1 MANIGN
7 ALLCAA
13 AMTALW
19 TLIGLPI
26 AMRVPAGAPSWLW
39 APALGWAIH
48 SVVSLPLFWVIG
60 MSRPAVLAATAA
72 FVAVALAGLWMQR
85 PAISPTRPSALLI
98 AALLGAA
105 LLALGPMAA
114 IIPKPTAEGVTLA
127 PAIFDHAKI
136 ALIDEMIRSGVPAR
150 NPVFGEAGA
159 PARASYYYLWHFS
172 AAVAAVIT
180 GVSGWEA
187 DAGLTWFT
195 AFASLLLM
203 IALAIRLGGQTSAAI
218 VVVVLAATASVR
230 SILGWLAPD
239 VARSLIGWASGFGGW
254 LFQTS
259 WAPQHV
265 ASAMCV
271 VLACVL
277 LSQLPYQRGWLLPVV
292 LGLVAAAGFESS
304 AWVGGITFALAAAAI
319 GLQCLWSLPREAR
332 ASFLLRSA
340 AAAALTIVLATP
352 LLYDQVTTA
361 ALRGGGSPI
370 AITPVSVLGGAFSE
384 TARRILDLP
393 AYWLVYLPVEFPAFY
408 PAGLI
413 GLYLLLKERRP
424 DQDQAVHALALLLA
438 TSLVT
443 GWLLVSVISDN
454 NDLGWRAVL
463 PAVMLL
469 VAFAAAAI
477 ARWLSAGAFSGKV
490 EAGFPQKMRP
500 GKDSKA
506 RIPVALTLVGI
517 LLGLPEGVVILR
529 ENVLGVRRP
538 SERIFATTPEM
549 WDAVRRHTAVTERLA
564 NNPVFMR
571 DMTSWPIN
579 ISWALLADRRSC
591 YAGREL
597 AIPFT
602 PISAARRTEIEAQF
616 VRVFAGEPAAADVRQ
631 LAERFG
637 CDVVVVTAQDGAWL
651 RDPFASTDAY
661 RLVEERPG
669 AWRIYRRAADGRP

>member
-1 MANIGN
+1 MAETGHV
-7 ALLCAA
+7 LLCAA

-26 AMRVPAGAPSWLW
+26 ATRVAARAPFWLW
-39 APALGWAIH
+39 APALGWAIY
-48 SVVSLPLFWVIG
+48 SAVSLALFRVIG

-72 FVAVALAGLWMQR
+72 FVVAALAALWMQR
-85 PAISPTRPSALLI
+85 RTTAPTRPSALLI

-114 IIPKPTAEGVTLA
+114 IIPKPTAEGMTLA

-136 ALIDEMIRSGVPAR
+136 ALIDEIVRTGVPAR
-150 NPVFGEAGA
+150 NPFFGEAGA
-159 PARASYYYLWHFS
+159 PVRVSYYYLWHFS
-172 AAVAAVIT
+172 AAAAAVMT

-203 IALAIRLGGQTSAAI
+203 MGVAVWIGGRTSAAA
-218 VVVVLAATASVR
+218 VVPLLAATASLR
-230 SILGWLAPD
+230 SILEWLAPD
-239 VARSLIGWASGFGGW
+239 ATQSLIGWASGFGGW

-271 VLACVL
+271 VLACIL
-277 LSQLPYQRGWLLPVV
+277 LARLPQQRGWFLPVV

-319 GLQCLWSLPREAR
+319 GLHCLWSLPREQR
-332 ASFLLRSA
+332 ASFLLRA
-340 AAAALTIVLATP
+340 AAAAVLAMVLAAP
-352 LLYDQVTTA
+352 FLYDQAATA

-370 AITPVSVLGGAFSE
+370 AITPVEVLGGAFSE
-384 TARRILDLP
+384 TTRRILDLP

-413 GLYLLLKERRP
+413 GLYLLLAGHAP
-424 DQDQAVHALALLLA
+424 GQDRQAVRALALLVA

-443 GWLLVSVISDN
+443 AWLLASVIGDN

-469 VAFAAAAI
+469 IAFAAAATS
-477 ARWLSAGAFSGKV
+477 RWLAA
-490 EAGFPQKMRP
+490 
-500 GKDSKA
+500 KA
-506 RIPVALTLVGI
+506 RIPVALAVAGI
-517 LLGLPEGVVILR
+517 LLGLPGGVLILR
-529 ENVLGVRRP
+529 ENVLGLRRP
-538 SERIFATTPEM
+538 SERVFAATPAM
-549 WDAVRRHTAVTERLA
+549 WDAARRHAATTERVA
-564 NNPVFMR
+564 NNPVFLS
-571 DMTSWPIN
+571 DMTSWPVN

-591 YAGREL
+591 YAGNEL
-597 AIPFT
+597 ALPFAPIP
-602 PISAARRTEIEAQF
+602 AARRAEIEAQF
-616 VRVFAGEPAAADVRQ
+616 VRVFAGEPAPGDVRQ

-651 RDPFASTDAY
+651 RDPFASSEFY
-661 RLVEERPG
+661 RLVDERPD
-669 AWRIYRRAADGRP
+669 AWRIYRRTSARQP

>member
-1 MANIGN
+1 MAQTGH

-26 AMRVPAGAPSWLW
+26 AMRVMARAPFWPW
-39 APALGWAIH
+39 APALGWATY
-48 SVVSLPLFWVIG
+48 SVVSLLLFQVTG
-60 MSRPAVLAATAA
+60 MSRPVVLAVTAA
-72 FVAVALAGLWMQR
+72 FVALALAALWMR
-85 PAISPTRPSALLI
+85 PPAKSATRPEAVVI
-98 AALLGAA
+98 AAVLGAV
-105 LLALGPMAA
+105 LLALAPMAA
-114 IIPKPTAEGVTLA
+114 IIPKPTADGVTLA

-136 ALIDEMIRSGVPAR
+136 ALIDEMIRSGVPAG
-150 NPVFGEAGA
+150 NPFFGEAGA
-159 PARASYYYLWHFS
+159 PARVAYYYLWHFS
-172 AAVAAVIT
+172 AAAAAVMT

-203 IALAIRLGGQTSAAI
+203 IGLAIRIGGRASAAV
-218 VVVVLAATASVR
+218 VVVVLAATASLR
-230 SILGWLAPD
+230 SILAWLAPD
-239 VARSLIGWASGFGGW
+239 ATQSLIGWATGFGGW

-271 VLACVL
+271 VLACIL
-277 LSQLPYQRGWLLPVV
+277 LSQLQYQRGWLLPAV

-319 GLQCLWSLPREAR
+319 GLHCLWSLPREQR
-332 ASFLLRSA
+332 ASFLLRAA
-340 AAAALTIVLATP
+340 AAAALAMVLAAP
-352 LLYDQVTTA
+352 FLYDQAAAA

-370 AITPVSVLGGAFSE
+370 AITPVAVLGDAFSE
-384 TARRILDLP
+384 TTRRILDLP
-393 AYWLVYLPVEFPAFY
+393 AYWLIYLPVEFPAFY

-413 GLYLLLKERRP
+413 GLYLLLRDRAP
-424 DQDQAVHALALLLA
+424 DPDGQSVRALAILLA

-443 GWLLVSVISDN
+443 AWLFASTIGDN

-463 PAVMLL
+463 PGVMLL
-469 VAFAAAAI
+469 IAFAAAAI
-477 ARWLSAGAFSGKV
+477 SRWFVTKV
-490 EAGFPQKMRP
+490 
-500 GKDSKA
+500 
-506 RIPVALTLVGI
+506 RILALLALVGI
-517 LLGLPEGVVILR
+517 LLGLPEGVLIIR

-538 SERIFATTPEM
+538 SEQVFAATPAM
-549 WDAVRRHTAVTERLA
+549 WEAVRQHTAPGERVA
-564 NNPVFMR
+564 NNPAFLS

-597 AIPFT
+597 ALPFAPIP
-602 PISAARRTEIEAQF
+602 ADRRAEIDAQF
-616 VRVFAGEPAAADVRQ
+616 VRVFAGEPIAGDVAQ

-637 CDVVVVTAQDGAWL
+637 CDVVVVTSQDGAWS
-651 RDPFASTDAY
+651 RDPFASTALY

-669 AWRIYRRAADGRP
+669 AWRIYRRTAAQRP

>member
-1 MANIGN
+1 MAQTGN

-19 TLIGLPI
+19 TLIGLPV
-26 AMRVPAGAPSWLW
+26 AMRVMARAPFWPC

-48 SVVSLPLFWVIG
+48 SVVSLPLFWMIG
-60 MSRPAVLAATAA
+60 MTRPAVLAATAA
-72 FVAVALAGLWMQR
+72 FVALALAALWMQR
-85 PAISPTRPSALLI
+85 PAISATRPSALLI
-98 AALLGAA
+98 AAVLGAA

-114 IIPKPTAEGVTLA
+114 IIPKPTPEGVTLA

-136 ALIDEMIRSGVPAR
+136 ALIDEMIRSGVPAG
-150 NPVFGEAGA
+150 NPFFGAAGT
-159 PARASYYYLWHFS
+159 PARVSYYYLWHFS
-172 AAVAAVIT
+172 AAAAAVMT

-203 IALAIRLGGQTSAAI
+203 IALAIRIGGRASAAI
-218 VVVVLAATASVR
+218 VVVVLAATASLR

-239 VARSLIGWASGFGGW
+239 ATQSVIGWASGFGGW

-271 VLACVL
+271 VLACIL

-319 GLQCLWSLPREAR
+319 GLHGLWSLPHEAR
-332 ASFLLRSA
+332 ASFLLRAA
-340 AAAALTIVLATP
+340 AAAALTIVLVSP
-352 LLYDQVTTA
+352 FLYDQAATA
-361 ALRGGGSPI
+361 ALRGDGSPI
-370 AITPVSVLGGAFSE
+370 AIKPVEVLGGAFSE
-384 TARRILDLP
+384 TTRRILDLP

-408 PAGLI
+408 PVGLI
-413 GLYLLLKERRP
+413 GLYLLLKERAP
-424 DQDQAVHALALLLA
+424 DPDGQTVRVLALLLA
-438 TSLVT
+438 ASLVT
-443 GWLLVSVISDN
+443 GWLLASVIGDN

-469 VAFAAAAI
+469 VAFAAAAVS
-477 ARWLSAGAFSGKV
+477 RWLAA
-490 EAGFPQKMRP
+490 
-500 GKDSKA
+500 KA
-506 RIPVALTLVGI
+506 RIPVVLALAGI
-517 LLGLPEGVVILR
+517 LLGLPEGVLIIR

-538 SERIFATTPEM
+538 SERVFAAAPAM
-549 WDAVRRHTAVTERLA
+549 WEAVRRHTASTDRVA
-564 NNPVFMR
+564 NNPVFLS
-571 DMTSWPIN
+571 DMTSWPVN
-579 ISWALLADRRSC
+579 ISWAVLADRRSC
-591 YAGREL
+591 YAGKEL
-597 AIPFT
+597 ALPFA
-602 PISAARRTEIEAQF
+602 PVPAARRAEIEAQF
-616 VRVFAGEPAAADVRQ
+616 VRVFAGDPAAGDVAQ

-651 RDPFASTDAY
+651 RDPFASTELY
-661 RLVEERPG
+661 RLVDEHRG
-669 AWRIYRRAADGRP
+669 AWRIYRRAAPRQP